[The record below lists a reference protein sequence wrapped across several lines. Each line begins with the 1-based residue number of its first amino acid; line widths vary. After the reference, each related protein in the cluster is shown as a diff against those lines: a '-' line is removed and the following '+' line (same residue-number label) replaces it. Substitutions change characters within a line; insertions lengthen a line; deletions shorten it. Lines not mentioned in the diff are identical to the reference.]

1 MPGMEA
7 VVNVTNMSA
16 TSDATVAA
24 ARGGISIT
32 RSHLRRAGS
41 MAALVVALL
50 ANVAWIGLLV
60 YGLTTL
66 F

>member
-1 MPGMEA
+1 MS
-7 VVNVTNMSA
+7 VTNMGA
-16 TSDATVAA
+16 KPHAITVAA
-24 ARGGISIT
+24 RDGISIT
-32 RSHLRRAGS
+32 RSQLRRAAP
-41 MAALVVALL
+41 MAGLVVALL

>member
-1 MPGMEA
+1 MS
-7 VVNVTNMSA
+7 VTNMSGTSHAIA
-16 TSDATVAA
+16 TA
-24 ARGGISIT
+24 ARDGISILQ
-32 RSHLRRAGS
+32 SQLHRAGP
-41 MAALVVALL
+41 MAGLVVALL

>member
-1 MPGMEA
+1 MS
-7 VVNVTNMSA
+7 VTNMSA
-16 TSDATVAA
+16 VHYAIATASREGVSV
-24 ARGGISIT
+24 ILT
-32 RSHLRRAGS
+32 RLHRAWPLAGL
-41 MAALVVALL
+41 AIALI

>member
-1 MPGMEA
+1 MT
-7 VVNVTNMSA
+7 VTNMSA
-16 TSDATVAA
+16 TTHAIAAA

-32 RSHLRRAGS
+32 RSQLRRAGP